1 MVNWRGKGWGIK
13 GRYWCWNFL
22 NSLTKVFQVCKLP
35 SIAINS
41 LFDDGPRVF
50 NMTQI
55 WAICRPYNH
64 PLTFKFSILE
74 PVRGVQR
81 SIRRGNVMLRNNIL
95 LQRQWLVQTSR
106 HEPVAKELKGDFWFK
121 LYLLVYLVWSKD
133 GITFEFSPKQYAST
147 DLLTTNSRFRWMPPQ
162 YPTRW
167 LTI

>member
-81 SIRRGNVMLRNNIL
+81 SIRRGNVMLTIFFCKDSG
-95 LQRQWLVQTSR
+95 WSR
-106 HEPVAKELKGDFWFK
+106 HQGTSQLPKNSKETSDLSFTSWFT
-121 LYLLVYLVWSKD
+121 LY
-133 GITFEFSPKQYAST
+133 GPRMESPLSSAQ
-147 DLLTTNSRFRWMPPQ
+147 NSMPP
-162 YPTRW
+162 PTCWRRIRDFGGCP
-167 LTI
+167 LNIQPDD